1 MVCGLRRRDFIGT
14 PIPTAPFSRSVGSVS
29 PHIAMLHDVLTKYIR
44 ISYHLAMDVQYQLN
58 GDLFVWDSDKA
69 ELNWRKH
76 GVRFEEA
83 AAVFSDP
90 MFVLTDASR
99 NDEARDAAIGFDSN
113 ARLLFVVHIEIEDS
127 CIRLISARRAERHE
141 EDEYAY

>member
-1 MVCGLRRRDFIGT
+1 
-14 PIPTAPFSRSVGSVS
+14 
-29 PHIAMLHDVLTKYIR
+29 
-44 ISYHLAMDVQYQLN
+44 MDVQYEIN
-58 GDLFVWDSDKA
+58 GDLFAWNLDKA

-83 AAVFSDP
+83 ATVFSDP

-99 NDEARDAAIGFDSN
+99 NDEARDAVIGFDLN

-127 CIRLISARRAERHE
+127 CIRIISARRAEPRE
-141 EDEYAY
+141 EALYVD